1 MMKMRF
7 GLRSKLLLLSGFLF
21 TIPWFGYQY
30 VWEMEKYLRF
40 GQEQTIIGTARALA
54 TSLHERPKL
63 FNNQASFLPRVEKGK
78 DLYGYQLK
86 QAIRLDGQSS
96 DWPNYQGKSHYY
108 GAKNQLSSTVKDSSL
123 SLNFTAAVS
132 KYDKYL
138 YFFLRIVDNKVIF
151 RGNNSRSIYLND
163 HIELAFTDPKG
174 DFKRFIISNK
184 TAGWLTSYQ
193 INLLGNNNPLP
204 STVIQGNW
212 HNTDEGYN
220 VEFRVPLAKI
230 SDNIAFAVHDVD
242 NVFGQIISSI
252 GSADPTSKATL
263 GTILVPSP
271 EIERI
276 VKGMSY
282 TNSSIWVVDQHR
294 RVLAKTGDLSKASGL
309 WQKQKKIPTDLQSIV
324 GQIEQHW
331 LKPLYNLVINQPQQ
345 DFIDKLYSNQILTGT
360 HIDSA
365 LNGLEKSQWRLTTD
379 NKAVVLSAAYPIFA
393 GDKVNGAVIVE
404 ETTNGI
410 MTVRNQALEK
420 LFTSILAIM
429 LLGSIAFF
437 FFASRISSRIRT
449 LRNQAELAIDQ
460 HGRITSEMRPSN
472 ANDEI
477 GDLSRSFAMAVSRL
491 AQYNHYLEQMSS
503 RLSHELRTPI
513 AVVRTSLENL
523 TMQPIGEH
531 ASAYIERA
539 QTGVERLN
547 LLLTQMSEATRIEQM
562 LHSTDKVPFNIYKVL
577 NGCISGYQQIYPD
590 YELEY
595 CCYDLNSNRQAPKE
609 LTATLVGAPEH
620 IAQLLDKVVTNAIE
634 FTNNKKVQLCVYQGL
649 DNIQVSILN
658 NGPLLPE
665 QMTERLFDSMVS
677 IRSQVNEYHSN
688 TGPHL
693 GLGLYIARLI
703 CEFHQGSISAK
714 NLYSPEGVN
723 LTILLPLTPKKPK

>member
-1 MMKMRF
+1 MRF

-54 TSLHERPKL
+54 TSLHDRPKL

-86 QAIRLDGQSS
+86 QAIRLDGQSP
-96 DWPNYQGKSHYY
+96 DWPNYQDKSHYY
-108 GAKNQLSSTVKDSSL
+108 GAKNQLSSIKNDSAL
-123 SLNFTAAVS
+123 SLNFTAAVA

-163 HIELAFTDPKG
+163 HIELAFTDRKG
-174 DFKRFIISNK
+174 DFKRFVISNNS
-184 TAGWLTSYQ
+184 AGWLTSYQ
-193 INLLGNNNPLP
+193 VNSLINSSPLP
-204 STVIQGNW
+204 TTVIQGHW
-212 HNTDEGYN
+212 HNTDVGYN
-220 VEFRVPLAKI
+220 IEFRIPLVKI

-242 NVFGQIISSI
+242 KVFGQIISSI
-252 GSADPTSKATL
+252 GSADPTSKSTL

-309 WQKQKKIPTDLQSIV
+309 WQKQKNTPNDVQSII
-324 GQIEQHW
+324 GMIEQYW
-331 LKPLYNLVINQPQQ
+331 LKPLYNLIINQPQQ
-345 DFIDKLYSNQILTGT
+345 DFIDQLYSNQTLTGK
-360 HIDSA
+360 HIESA
-365 LNGLEKSQWRLTTD
+365 LKGIEKSQWRLTTD
-379 NKAVVLSAAYPIFA
+379 KKAVVLSAAYPIFA

-429 LLGSIAFF
+429 LLGSLAFF
-437 FFASRISSRIRT
+437 FFASRISNRIRN
-449 LRNQAELAIDQ
+449 LRNQAESAIDQ
-460 HGRITSEMRPSN
+460 HGRITCAMPPSV

-523 TMQPIGEH
+523 TMQPISKH
-531 ASAYIERA
+531 TRSYIERA

-562 LHSTDKVPFNIYKVL
+562 LHSTDKVSFNIYQVL

-590 YELEY
+590 HQLDY
-595 CCYDLNSNRQAPKE
+595 CCYDLNNNRQSPEKLSAI
-609 LTATLVGAPEH
+609 LIGAPEH
-620 IAQLLDKVVTNAIE
+620 IAQLLDKVVNNAIE
-634 FTNNKKVQLCVYQGL
+634 FTNDKKVQLSVHQSI
-649 DNIQVSILN
+649 DHIQVSIGN

-665 QMTERLFDSMVS
+665 QMSERLFDSMVS
-677 IRSQVNEYHSN
+677 IRSQVNDYQAN

-703 CEFHQGSISAK
+703 CEFHQGNISAE
-714 NLYSPEGVN
+714 NMFSPDGVN
-723 LTILLPLTPKKPK
+723 IKMLLPLNKK